1 MEAATQAFDGA
12 DKIRRAAAD
21 LFGERGFD
29 AVSIAHIADRAG
41 SSKANIFHHFGSK
54 EALYFAVL
62 REAVDRSTDHFRDAM
77 RAELDP
83 AQRIER
89 AIRGS
94 LTVLFE
100 DPERARLIFR
110 EVMESGPCR
119 AEALANEVFGDDF
132 TALTRLFADIQ
143 PAGETEGTVPPSFLA
158 HVLLSCNVM
167 LFHCHQVLRHL
178 PGGEYAEQQEH
189 YIKMLRDVLLSSM
202 RAKQETNA

>member
-1 MEAATQAFDGA
+1 MENAPPALDGVE
-12 DKIRRAAAD
+12 KIRRAAAD

-29 AVSIAHIADRAG
+29 AVSIAHIAERAG

-83 AQRIER
+83 SQRVER

-100 DPERARLIFR
+100 DPERSRLIFR
-110 EVMESGPCR
+110 EIMESGPCR

-132 TALTRLFADIQ
+132 IALTRLFADVQ
-143 PAGETEGTVPPSFLA
+143 AGDEAGQGMSPSFLA
-158 HVLLSCNVM
+158 HVLLSSNVM

-178 PGGEYAEQQEH
+178 PGGGYADEQER
-189 YIKMLRDVLLSSM
+189 YITMLRDVLLRSM
-202 RAKQETNA
+202 RAQKETNA